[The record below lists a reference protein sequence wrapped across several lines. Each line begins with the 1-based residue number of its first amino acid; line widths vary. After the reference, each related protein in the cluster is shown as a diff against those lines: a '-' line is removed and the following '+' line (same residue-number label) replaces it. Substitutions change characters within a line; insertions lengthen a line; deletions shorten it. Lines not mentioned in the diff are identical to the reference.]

1 LLRQW
6 IASFWFRIQSLL
18 FWILFMTKEVES
30 RRMLPTINTS
40 ATNPARASLLSLTGF
55 PGLAGFAKG
64 LLALVLAS
72 SATVLQAAES
82 MLNMPVGVTEISRQ
96 THSLHMTIFLICV
109 LIGVVVYGV
118 LLYSLIAHRKSK
130 GAVSSTWHHSTTVE
144 IIWTAIPFAILIG
157 MAIPATQVLTS
168 IYDASES
175 EIDIKITG
183 YQWRWQYEYLS
194 DDGETV
200 AFFSNLSTPQ
210 EQIQNRAD
218 KGENYL
224 LEVDNPLVIPVNTK
238 VRFLLTAA
246 DVIHSWWVPEFAI
259 KKDAIPG
266 FVNESWVIVE
276 EPGIYRGQCTELCG
290 KDHGFMPIVVEVLP
304 QEEYDAWFAEK
315 QAAAAAVA
323 ELASQDWNMDQLMA
337 QGETVYNTFCMACH
351 QQNGQGLPPAF
362 PALANSAIALGPIGD
377 HVDIVLN
384 GKAGTAMAAY
394 GGLLNPVDLA
404 AVITYERNAWGNNVG
419 DMVTPVQILEM
430 QAAAQ

>member
-1 LLRQW
+1 
-6 IASFWFRIQSLL
+6 
-18 FWILFMTKEVES
+18 
-30 RRMLPTINTS
+30 MLPTINTS
-40 ATNPARASLLSLTGF
+40 ATNPARASWLRLTDICR
-55 PGLAGFAKG
+55 GLCSKG
-64 LLALVLAS
+64 LCKSLVALVLAGAS
-72 SATVLQAAES
+72 HALLAAES

-96 THSLHMTIFLICV
+96 THSLHMTITLICA

-118 LLYSLIAHRKSK
+118 LVFSLIKYRKSK
-130 GAVSSTWHHSTTVE
+130 GAVPATFHHSTTVE

-157 MAIPATQVLTS
+157 MAIPATKVLTE
-168 IYDASES
+168 IYDSSES
-175 EIDIKITG
+175 GLDIKITG
-183 YQWRWQYEYLS
+183 YQWRWQYEYLAE
-194 DDGETV
+194 DGENV

-210 EQIQNRAD
+210 EQIQNLAD

-224 LEVDNPLVIPVNTK
+224 LEVDNPMVIPANTK

-304 QEEYDAWFAEK
+304 QAEFDAWMAEK

-323 ELASQDWNMDQLMA
+323 ELANQEWTLPQLVE
-337 QGETVYNTFCMACH
+337 QGQTVYTTFCMACH

-362 PALANSAIALGPIGD
+362 PALTGSAIALGPIED
-377 HVDIVLN
+377 HVNIVLN
-384 GKAGTAMAAY
+384 GKPGTAMAAY
-394 GGLLNPVDLA
+394 GALLSPVDLA
-404 AVITYERNAWGNNVG
+404 AVVTYERNALGNSVG

-430 QAAAQ
+430 QAAAE